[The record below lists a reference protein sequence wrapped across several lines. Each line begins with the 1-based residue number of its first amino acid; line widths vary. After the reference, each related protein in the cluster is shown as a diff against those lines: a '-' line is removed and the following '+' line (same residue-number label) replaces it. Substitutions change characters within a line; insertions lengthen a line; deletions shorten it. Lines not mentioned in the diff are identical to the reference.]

1 MRLFVRILSLI
12 IAISFASPALSFFG
26 LFQPKLFDL
35 ATELADKGNPNAQY
49 ILGMMYNNGFETEM
63 DRKKAFALFQ
73 QAEQGGDKLAA
84 FKLGCYYDGQA
95 PEAVAVDK
103 EKAFNY
109 YLSAAQAGY
118 SRAQFVTGNM
128 LFAKGN
134 YEEAVY
140 WITKSAQQGHDHS
153 ISNLFTL
160 YSDPKYGVEDR
171 ALAHQYLSIA
181 IAKTNEAKYL
191 PRMRELL
198 AENAAFL
205 TTEQIQLAEQNAA
218 AYVPEQTP
226 LTLRVVRGY
235 NELYDI
241 RNQMV
246 LENIK

>member
-1 MRLFVRILSLI
+1 MRLFVRIMSLI

-109 YLSAAQAGY
+109 YLSSAKAGY
-118 SRAQFVTGNM
+118 SLAQFVTGNKF
-128 LFAKGN
+128 FAKGN
-134 YEEAVY
+134 YEKAVY
-140 WITKSAQQGHDHS
+140 WHSKSAQQGDSDS
-153 ISNLFTL
+153 ISNLVTL
-160 YSDPKYGVEDR
+160 YSDPQWGVEDR
-171 ALAHQYLSIA
+171 VLAHQYLNIA
-181 IAKTNEAKYL
+181 MAGMAEAKHL
-191 PRMRELL
+191 PKIKELL
-198 AENAAFL
+198 AENAVFL
-205 TTEQIQLAEQNAA
+205 TTEQIHLAEKNAA
-218 AYVPEQTP
+218 AYVPKQTP

>member
-1 MRLFVRILSLI
+1 MNVYLRILSI
-12 IAISFASPALSFFG
+12 IFALSFSTSVVSSYLPNESD
-26 LFQPKLFDL
+26 LFNL
-35 ATELADKGNPNAQY
+35 ATELSERGNPNAKY
-49 ILGMMYNNGFETEM
+49 ILGMMYNNGFGAER

-109 YLSAAQAGY
+109 YLSAAEAGY
-118 SRAQFVTGNM
+118 SLAQFVTGNM

-140 WITKSAQQGHDHS
+140 WITKSAQQGHDRS
-153 ISNLFTL
+153 FTNLFTL
-160 YSDPKYGVEDR
+160 YSDPQWGVEDR
-171 ALAHQYLSIA
+171 ALAHQYLNIA
-181 IAKTNEAKYL
+181 IARTTEAKYL

-205 TTEQIQLAEQNAA
+205 TTEQIQKAKHNAA
-218 AYVPEQTP
+218 VFAPK
-226 LTLRVVRGY
+226 LTRITYRVVKGY
-235 NELYDI
+235 RELYDI
-241 RNQMV
+241 SHQMR
-246 LENIK
+246 LENKK

>member
-26 LFQPKLFDL
+26 LFQPKLFDQ

-95 PEAVAVDK
+95 PEAVAVDR

-109 YLSAAQAGY
+109 YLSSAKAGY
-118 SRAQFVTGNM
+118 SLAQFVTGNM

-140 WITKSAQQGHDHS
+140 WLSKSAQQGDDHS
-153 ISNLFTL
+153 ISNLVTL
-160 YSDPKYGVEDR
+160 YTDPKYSVEDR
-171 ALAHQYLSIA
+171 VLAHQYLNIA
-181 IAKTNEAKYL
+181 IARTTEAKYL

-218 AYVPEQTP
+218 AYVPKQTP
-226 LTLRVVRGY
+226 LTLRVARGY
-235 NELYDI
+235 NEIYDI
-241 RNQMV
+241 RNQME